1 MWQAHPMTSISA
13 GARLEL
19 RPLPPAA
26 AAAALAGD
34 RDLAAALL
42 DSTLPPDWPQDDLR
56 DILPIL
62 ASANPLSAGFGA
74 WVIVERDTNKVVGD
88 AGFLG
93 PPGED
98 GIVEVGYS
106 VLPDRRRRGYATEA
120 VAALVGWAFARDEVR
135 EVIARCDP
143 DNVGSIRVLE
153 VTGFRRTGAV
163 DGQLTWSLGLAA
175 DAGSSGR
182 SRSSGAPGPARSS
195 DA

>member
-34 RDLAAALL
+34 RNLAAALL
-42 DSTLPPDWPQDDLR
+42 GATLPPDWPQDDLR
-56 DILPIL
+56 DIMPIL
-62 ASANPLSAGFGA
+62 AAADPSPAGFGA
-74 WVIVERDTNKVVGD
+74 WVVVERDANTVVGD

-93 PPGED
+93 PPGDD
-98 GIVEVGYS
+98 GVVEVGYS

-120 VAALVGWAFARDEVR
+120 VAALVGWALARDEVR

-153 VTGFRRTGAV
+153 VTGFRRTGAL
-163 DGQLTWSLGLAA
+163 DGQLTWSLRRSTP
-175 DAGSSGR
+175 GSSASSG
-182 SRSSGAPGPARSS
+182 SSGAPGPARSS

>member
-1 MWQAHPMTSISA
+1 MTSIRA

-19 RPLPPAA
+19 RPLPAA

-34 RDLAAALL
+34 RNLAAALL
-42 DSTLPPDWPQDDLR
+42 GATLPPDWPQDDLR

-62 ASANPLSAGFGA
+62 AAADSSPAGFGA
-74 WVIVERDTNKVVGD
+74 WVVVERDTNTVVGD

-93 PPGED
+93 PPGGD

-120 VAALVGWAFARDEVR
+120 VAALVGWALARDEVR

-153 VTGFRRTGAV
+153 VSGFRRTGAV
-163 DGQLTWSLGLAA
+163 GGQLTWSLGRSTP
-175 DAGSSGR
+175 GSSA
-182 SRSSGAPGPARSS
+182 SSGSSGPARSS